1 MFDFGEDAGAAN
13 VVKLCANF
21 LVAASIEA
29 LAELLTLA
37 QKNGVSKKA
46 VAEMIGKFSPL
57 HGGYAKIMAEGRFEP
72 AGFRLALGMKDVN
85 LIMGMA
91 ASSVTPA
98 PLASLLHDRWLTS
111 IAKGRENLDWSAIA
125 LDVDEDAGIRAAAA
139 P

>member
-1 MFDFGEDAGAAN
+1 
-13 VVKLCANF
+13 
-21 LVAASIEA
+21 
-29 LAELLTLA
+29 
-37 QKNGVSKKA
+37 
-46 VAEMIGKFSPL
+46 MIGKFSPL